1 MTDDDLS
8 ERLGLF
14 ILMKGFY
21 DLLERKDAI
30 NYRFQAVDSDGAVH
44 GNELSPIADE
54 NDAERGDR
62 IVEQVNV
69 DF

>member
-1 MTDDDLS
+1 LVRS
-8 ERLGLF
+8 IERLL
-14 ILMKGFY
+14 

-30 NYRFQAVDSDGAVH
+30 NYRFQAVDSDGAIH
-44 GNELSPIADE
+44 GNELSPIASE

-62 IVEQVNV
+62 VVEQVNV